1 MCTIDKIVMLLEKKG
16 IQQKEL
22 ADFLGISKNTI
33 TDWKSGRI
41 KSYNKHLPQ
50 IAEFLGVSIDYL
62 VGKTDTPEPGKVIN
76 VFDIPGIEPMPQTK
90 KIPLLGD
97 IACGDPILAEENLE
111 GYIKLD
117 EGINADFALRCRGDS
132 MINARILDGD
142 IVYIR
147 QQPMVD
153 NGQIAAVLIGT
164 EATLKRVYIKGD
176 TLILQPENPA
186 YEPMVYTKDS
196 GVDIRILGLAVAFTS
211 FIK

>member
-1 MCTIDKIVMLLEKKG
+1 MDILARILLA
-16 IQQKEL
+16 IKESGHSQSDL
-22 ADFLGISKNTI
+22 ADHLGLHRNNI
-33 TDWKSGRI
+33 TDWKSGKS
-41 KSYNKHLPQ
+41 KSYTKYLPQ

-62 VGKTDTPEPGKVIN
+62 VGNTDTPEPGKVIN
-76 VFDIPGIEPMPQTK
+76 VFDIPGIEPMPNTK

-211 FIK
+211 TIK

>member
-1 MCTIDKIVMLLEKKG
+1 MDILARILRAIDDGGFK
-16 IQQKEL
+16 QSEL
-22 ADFLGISKNTI
+22 ADHLGLHRNNI
-33 TDWKSGRI
+33 TDWKSGKS
-41 KSYNKHLPQ
+41 KSYTKHLPQ

-62 VGKTDTPEPGKVIN
+62 VGNTENPTPGSTINISDIWNLEPLPK
-76 VFDIPGIEPMPQTK
+76 TK

-117 EGINADFALRCRGDS
+117 EGIKADFALRCRGDS

-147 QQPMVD
+147 QQPTVE

-164 EATLKRVYIKGD
+164 EATLKRVYIKED
-176 TLILQPENPA
+176 AIILQPENPA
-186 YEPMVYTKDS
+186 YEPMIFTKDTAAE
-196 GVDIRILGLAVAFTS
+196 IRILGKAVAFTS
-211 FIK
+211 PVI

>member
-1 MCTIDKIVMLLEKKG
+1 MFLERLEDILK
-16 IQQKEL
+16 QK
-22 ADFLGISKNTI
+22 GISKKNFLADLNLNINSISQWRSRGTVPAGK
-33 TDWKSGRI
+33 TLDR
-41 KSYNKHLPQ
+41 
-50 IAEFLGVSIDYL
+50 IAEYLGVSVDYL
-62 VGKTDTPEPGKVIN
+62 LGKSNTPEPGKVIN
-76 VFDIPGIEPMPQTK
+76 IFDIPGIEAMPNTK

-147 QQPMVD
+147 QQPMVE

-164 EATLKRVYIKGD
+164 EATLKRVYIKED
-176 TLILQPENPA
+176 AIILQPENPA
-186 YEPMVYTKDS
+186 YEPMVFTKDTAA
-196 GVDIRILGLAVAFTS
+196 DIRILGKAVAFTS
-211 FIK
+211 TIR

>member
-1 MCTIDKIVMLLEKKG
+1 MFLERLENILK
-16 IQQKEL
+16 QK
-22 ADFLGISKNTI
+22 GISKKKFLADLNLNINSISQWRSRGTVPA
-33 TDWKSGRI
+33 GRT
-41 KSYNKHLPQ
+41 LDR
-50 IAEFLGVSIDYL
+50 IAEYLDVSVDYL
-62 VGKTDTPEPGKVIN
+62 LGKTDAPEPGKVIN

-196 GVDIRILGLAVAFTS
+196 GVDIRILGLAVAFVS
-211 FIK
+211 IVK

>member
-1 MCTIDKIVMLLEKKG
+1 MFVERLEKAL
-16 IQQKEL
+16 KEKNVSKKQFL
-22 ADFLGISKNTI
+22 ADLGLSINSITHWRNRGNVPAGNTL
-33 TDWKSGRI
+33 DR
-41 KSYNKHLPQ
+41 
-50 IAEFLGVSIDYL
+50 IAEYLGVSVGYL
-62 VGKTDTPEPGKVIN
+62 LGKTDVPEPGKVIS

-211 FIK
+211 TIR